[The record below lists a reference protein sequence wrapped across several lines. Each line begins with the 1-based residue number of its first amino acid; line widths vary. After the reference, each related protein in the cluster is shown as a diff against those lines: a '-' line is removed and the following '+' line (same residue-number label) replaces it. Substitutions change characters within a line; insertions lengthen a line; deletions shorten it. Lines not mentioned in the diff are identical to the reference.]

1 MHPIERLRY
10 VARSSGG
17 DQRMLVRETAGALRG
32 LGFDPAGLVVAC
44 RRIVERHPNSGP
56 LWWLCAS
63 VLAAPDPYRCAAAL
77 ADQLETD
84 PTPDVLVEALPDDA
98 TVCIIGW
105 PDLIGEALLR
115 RGDSTVLA
123 IDTGNVG
130 MGNDGM
136 GDDGMGGAAFVRR
149 LQRAEVEAEI
159 VPAAGLAAAVLAS
172 DVVVVEALAA
182 SATDV
187 LAVSGSRALA
197 SVGYCSEVPVWAVV
211 GRGRCLPPALFEA
224 MGQRPADLRVP
235 WDAPAEHVPIGLSHW
250 IVGPLG
256 VVPAVDGSLAPECP
270 MSYELLRS
278 SAM

>member
-77 ADQLETD
+77 ADEIEAD
-84 PTPDVLVEALPDDA
+84 ATPDVLVEALPDGA
-98 TVCIIGW
+98 TVCVVGW

-123 IDTGNVG
+123 VDT
-130 MGNDGM
+130 D
-136 GDDGMGGAAFVRR
+136 DDGMGSSALVRR
-149 LQRAEVEAEI
+149 LRHGDVDAEL
-159 VPAAGLAAAVLAS
+159 VPATGLAAAVLAS
-172 DVVVVEALAA
+172 DLVVVEALAVA
-182 SATDV
+182 NIDM
-187 LAVSGSRALA
+187 LANAGSRALA
-197 SVGYCSEVPVWAVV
+197 SVGYCAEVPVWAVV
-211 GRGRCLPPALFEA
+211 GRGRCLPAALFEA
-224 MGQRPADLRVP
+224 MGQRPTDLREP
-235 WDAPAEHVPIGLSHW
+235 WEAVAEVMPLALTNW
-250 IVGPLG
+250 IVRSDG
-256 VVPAVDGSLAPECP
+256 VVQTSDVTLLPECP

>member
-1 MHPIERLRY
+1 
-10 VARSSGG
+10 
-17 DQRMLVRETAGALRG
+17 MLVRETAGALRG

-44 RRIVERHPNSGP
+44 RRIVERHPHSGP

-63 VLAAPDPYRCAAAL
+63 VLAAPDPYRCAALL
-77 ADQLETD
+77 ADELEAD

-98 TVCIIGW
+98 TVCIVGW

-123 IDTGNVG
+123 IDS
-130 MGNDGM
+130 DHSGM
-136 GDDGMGGAAFVRR
+136 GDDGMGSAAFVRR
-149 LQRAEVEAEI
+149 LQRADVEAEV

-182 SATDV
+182 ADSDL
-187 LAVSGSRALA
+187 LAVAGSRALA

-211 GRGRCLPPALFEA
+211 GRGRRLPPALFEA
-224 MGQRPADLRVP
+224 MGHRQADLRVP
-235 WDAPAEHVPIGLSHW
+235 WDAPAETLPIGLSQW
-250 IVGPLG
+250 VVGAHG
-256 VVPAVDGSLAPECP
+256 VLPTVDASLAAECP

>member
-1 MHPIERLRY
+1 
-10 VARSSGG
+10 
-17 DQRMLVRETAGALRG
+17 MLVRETAAALRG

-44 RRIVERHPNSGP
+44 RRIVERHPYSGP

-63 VLAAPDPYRCAAAL
+63 VLAAPDPYRCAAKL
-77 ADQLETD
+77 ADDLEAD

-98 TVCIIGW
+98 TVCIVGW

-123 IDTGNVG
+123 IDTESGGMDNGGMDNGG
-130 MGNDGM
+130 MGS
-136 GDDGMGGAAFVRR
+136 AAFVRR
-149 LQRAEVEAEI
+149 LQRADVEAEI

-172 DVVVVEALAA
+172 DVVVIEALAA
-182 SATDV
+182 SDTDL
-187 LAVSGSRALA
+187 LAIAGSRALA

-211 GRGRCLPPALFEA
+211 GRGRRLPAALFEA
-224 MGQRPADLRVP
+224 MGHRQADLRVP
-235 WDAPAEHVPIGLSHW
+235 WDASAETVPIGLSQW
-250 IVGPLG
+250 VVGADG
-256 VVPAVDGSLAPECP
+256 VVPTLDASFAPECP

>member
-10 VARSSGG
+10 VARASGG

-44 RRIVERHPNSGP
+44 RRIVERHPTSGP
-56 LWWLCAS
+56 MWWLCAS
-63 VLAAPDPYRCAAAL
+63 VLAAPDPYRCAASL
-77 ADQLETD
+77 ADELEAD
-84 PTPDVLVEALPDDA
+84 PTPDVLVDALPDDA
-98 TVCIIGW
+98 TICVVGW
-105 PDLIGEALLR
+105 PDLIGVALLR

-123 IDTGNVG
+123 IDT
-130 MGNDGM
+130 DD
-136 GDDGMGGAAFVRR
+136 DDGMSSAAFVRR
-149 LQRAEVEAEI
+149 LQRAEVDAEI

-182 SATDV
+182 CETDL
-187 LAVSGSRALA
+187 LADAGSRALA

-211 GRGRCLPPALFEA
+211 GRGRRLPSALFEA
-224 MGQRPADLRVP
+224 MGHRPSDLRVP
-235 WDAPAEHVPIGLSHW
+235 WDAPAETLPIGLCQW
-250 IVGPLG
+250 VVGALG
-256 VVPAVDGSLAPECP
+256 VVPTADASLLPECP